1 MSRELTKCHFQS
13 IESTI
18 SINSAWTY
26 LIQVLNAKKP
36 GTKNSPAILLGLI
49 LIQVLD
55 STKSRHSTELTK
67 CQIQSIILIQVLDS
81 EKSCQSNGNSK
92 NATFSKLHTQERID
106 FNKQVRRCIY
116 CQQNSRNAT
125 FCPLNLPIQSI
136 LLGPI
141 LIQVLNSKKTGNKIL
156 QQF

>member
-67 CQIQSIILIQVLDS
+67 CQIQSIESTISINSTWTYLIQVSNSKEPGAKNSPAILLGLILIQVLDS
-81 EKSCQSNGNSK
+81 KKS
-92 NATFSKLHTQERID
+92 
-106 FNKQVRRCIY
+106 
-116 CQQNSRNAT
+116 
-125 FCPLNLPIQSI
+125 
-136 LLGPI
+136 
-141 LIQVLNSKKTGNKIL
+141 
-156 QQF
+156 